1 VVARIWEWTLD
12 IPNDH
17 NPVGVS
23 TTIHGAME
31 ALSLTLIAIGIPSAG
46 RVVSIAVHDSAD
58 GWNYERLETIA
69 TACHEKGVITWQKKK
84 FLTLPS
90 LSRQS

>member
-1 VVARIWEWTLD
+1 VVVPIWEWTLD
-12 IPNDH
+12 IPSDR

-31 ALSLTLIAIGIPSAG
+31 ALSLTLIANRIPSAG

-58 GWNYERLETIA
+58 GWTYERLETIA
-69 TACHEKGVITWQKKK
+69 TAHCEKGVIIWRKKTC
-84 FLTLPS
+84 LTLAS
-90 LSRQS
+90 AS